1 METLYKIE
9 SFVIDML
16 HFVWSYAEPHVMEI
30 VIFLIVA
37 TFFFGFFGS
46 SR

>member
-9 SFVIDML
+9 SFITEL
-16 HFVWSYAEPHVMEI
+16 LNFAWAYAEPYIFEI

-37 TFFFGFFGS
+37 TFFFGFFS
-46 SR
+46 SGR